1 MPASARK
8 QSPASRHARLAG
20 RSGAHASRLAPAV
33 LVVDD
38 DMDARSIYTQYL
50 RMMGC
55 AVFTATNGRSAVEK
69 TLDLGPDL
77 IVMDL
82 AMPGMNGY
90 EAMRELRESSWTARI
105 PIIAVSAVP
114 MSRNAAFDAGCDA
127 YLAKPCT
134 PDVLWAQIRALLRL
148 PNS

>member
-1 MPASARK
+1 VPTSARK
-8 QSPASRHARLAG
+8 PSPASRPARLAG
-20 RSGAHASRLAPAV
+20 RTRTLASPLAPAV

-38 DMDARSIYTQYL
+38 DLDARNIYAQYL

-69 TLDLGPDL
+69 AIDLGPDL

-82 AMPGMNGY
+82 VMPGMNGY
-90 EAMRELRESSWTARI
+90 EAMRELRESSWTSRI

-134 PDVLWAQIRALLRL
+134 PDVLWAQIRALLR
-148 PNS
+148 PS